1 MIILLT
7 NDDGIES
14 EGLQVLAAKLRKEH
28 DVWISAPDSNRSAS
42 SHAITIHRNVVFTKV
57 GASRGD
63 RYGGDGAGDGDGD
76 GGQSFS
82 CSGTPA
88 DCVLYALG
96 GAIPVKPE
104 VVISGINIGCNIGRD
119 IIYSGTVAAA
129 RESAIYGIP
138 SIAVSAAAEVS
149 ALSTRPVPIQEAAD
163 FIVRELETLVS
174 LWIPH
179 TVLNINIPVHPSGT
193 WETAQLSNLEYGNVL
208 KIVSQGDTT
217 AVYALGSVLERVGE
231 AHHQSDFEK
240 LKKGIITISP
250 IKVYPACDEDHL
262 RTLDAYVL
270 QRSSDKQDMKM

>member
-14 EGLQVLAAKLRKEH
+14 EGLQVLAAKLREEH
-28 DVWISAPDSNRSAS
+28 DVWISAPDANRSAS

-57 GASRGD
+57 G
-63 RYGGDGAGDGDGD
+63 GG

-104 VVISGINIGCNIGRD
+104 VVLSGINIGCNIGRD

-138 SIAVSAAAEVS
+138 SIAVSAAAEGA
-149 ALSTRPVPIQEAAD
+149 ALSTNPVPIQEAAE

-179 TVLNINIPVHPSGT
+179 TVLNINVPVHPEGK

-217 AVYALGSVLERVGE
+217 AVYALGSVLERIGK

-250 IKVYPACDEDHL
+250 IKVYPVCDEDHL
-262 RTLDAYVL
+262 LTLDTYLL
-270 QRSSDKQDMKM
+270 QQASEKNEMKM